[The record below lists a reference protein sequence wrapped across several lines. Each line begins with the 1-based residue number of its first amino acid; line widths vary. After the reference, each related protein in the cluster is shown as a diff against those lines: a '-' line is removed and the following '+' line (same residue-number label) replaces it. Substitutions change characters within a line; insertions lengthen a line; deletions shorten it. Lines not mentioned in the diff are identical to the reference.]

1 MNSQTDQ
8 QPESNATGRARAAL
22 AALAGNVTHRPTDH
36 EIDLSEALTAL
47 LADHEALQSDV
58 QERCAVAFDRGVDA
72 ELEAAMR
79 PDPVEGYKFP
89 SNPYRQERP

>member
-1 MNSQTDQ
+1 MSSQADQ
-8 QPESNATGRARAAL
+8 QPESDATGRANAAL

-47 LADHEALQSDV
+47 LADHEALLSDV
-58 QERCAVAFDRGVDA
+58 KEQCAVAFDRGVDA

-89 SNPYRQERP
+89 SNPYRQEHP

>member
-1 MNSQTDQ
+1 M
-8 QPESNATGRARAAL
+8 

-36 EIDLSEALTAL
+36 EIELSEALSAL
-47 LADHEALQSDV
+47 LAVHAALQSDV

-72 ELEAAMR
+72 ELEAAMH

-89 SNPYRQERP
+89 SNPYRQEHP

>member
-8 QPESNATGRARAAL
+8 QPESNATLPARAAL

-47 LADHEALQSDV
+47 LDDHEALQSDV
-58 QERCAVAFDRGVDA
+58 QERCTVAFDRGVDA

-79 PDPVEGYKFP
+79 PAPVEGYKFP